1 MTDASQQNWLA
12 QYEANRAR
20 LIEGGAYDP
29 SSERDACGVGLVC
42 AIDGKPRRE
51 IVEMAIKSLKAVAHR
66 GAVDADGLS
75 GDGAGVM
82 IELPQAFFA
91 AQVRAVGQTL
101 RPGPIAVGQVFLPRT
116 DLGAQDHARAIV
128 EAEAI
133 RSGFYIY
140 GWRQTPLDLSV
151 VGVRADAT
159 RPEIEQIMLAAPEGM
174 EIEELERE
182 LFLCRRRIEK
192 AVQASGLNGF
202 YLCSLSARS
211 IVYKGMVRA
220 ELLGQLYHD
229 LKDPTVEA
237 GYAVF
242 HQRYSTNTF
251 PEWKLA
257 QPFRMLAH
265 NGEINTLQ
273 GNLNWMRAHEIRM
286 AASAFGDRDQEVK
299 PVVQPGGSD
308 SAALDNVFEVLVRA
322 GRPAPLAKALL
333 VPEAWSS
340 DDVVIC
346 LLYTS
351 PSPRDLSTSR
361 MPSSA

>member
-1 MTDASQQNWLA
+1 MTDALQQNWLA

-75 GDGAGVM
+75 GDGAGIM

-128 EAEAI
+128 ETEAI

-140 GWRQTPLDLSV
+140 GWRQTPMDLSV

-182 LFLCRRRIEK
+182 LFLCRRRIDK
-192 AVQASGLNGF
+192 AAQA
-202 YLCSLSARS
+202 
-211 IVYKGMVRA
+211 
-220 ELLGQLYHD
+220 
-229 LKDPTVEA
+229 
-237 GYAVF
+237 
-242 HQRYSTNTF
+242 
-251 PEWKLA
+251 
-257 QPFRMLAH
+257 
-265 NGEINTLQ
+265 
-273 GNLNWMRAHEIRM
+273 
-286 AASAFGDRDQEVK
+286 
-299 PVVQPGGSD
+299 
-308 SAALDNVFEVLVRA
+308 
-322 GRPAPLAKALL
+322 
-333 VPEAWSS
+333 
-340 DDVVIC
+340 
-346 LLYTS
+346 
-351 PSPRDLSTSR
+351 
-361 MPSSA
+361 

>member
-12 QYEANRAR
+12 QYEENRAR

-51 IVEMAIKSLKAVAHR
+51 IVDMAIQSLKAVAHR

-75 GDGAGVM
+75 GDGAGIM

-116 DLGAQDHARAIV
+116 DLSAQDHARAIV
-128 EAEAI
+128 ETEAI

-140 GWRQTPLDLSV
+140 GWRQTPMDLSV

-229 LKDPTVEA
+229 LNDPTVVA

-273 GNLNWMRAHEIRM
+273 GNLNWMRSHEIRM
-286 AASAFGDRDQEVK
+286 AASAAKNCTF
-299 PVVQPGGSD
+299 PTPGRRLTSGLILR
-308 SAALDNVFEVLVRA
+308 AA
-322 GRPAPLAKALL
+322 
-333 VPEAWSS
+333 
-340 DDVVIC
+340 
-346 LLYTS
+346 
-351 PSPRDLSTSR
+351 
-361 MPSSA
+361 